1 MKKYV
6 KVCSRMQMYSYCI
19 QKVDKIFLNCR
30 KYTKFGK
37 FLLKDEEVNIKIQ
50 NITKVRSLSILNIS

>member
-37 FLLKDEEVNIKIQ
+37 FLLKDEEVNIKI
-50 NITKVRSLSILNIS
+50 